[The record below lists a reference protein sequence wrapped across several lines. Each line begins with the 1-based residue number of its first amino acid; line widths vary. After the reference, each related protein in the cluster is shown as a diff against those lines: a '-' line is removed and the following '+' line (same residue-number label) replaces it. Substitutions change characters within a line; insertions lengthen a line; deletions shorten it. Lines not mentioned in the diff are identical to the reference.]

1 MTKNK
6 GKNRNRLTT
15 GPFNKADINV
25 KVTMIKIFKN
35 VKGLR
40 ILMNKWKS
48 WFKTIRDEPNIN
60 SNMENYYDWD

>member
-48 WFKTIRDEPNIN
+48 
-60 SNMENYYDWD
+60 